1 MPESNNSRKKP
12 WTLLVYLAGDNN
24 LTEEMVWSLQEMKKA
39 SSNDAIHNAL
49 NLVALF
55 DPPGENPRRYEIV
68 VDDRHPD
75 NERDGELAA
84 LTAKEFEYD
93 EDAIL
98 EILREQ
104 VAAEC
109 VAALNL
115 DPAKTSEL
123 AKALENYPPVAADSA
138 ATILDADRDAVALA
152 KVARLLAPQLGARLR
167 FVSKDNTVSAL
178 VSKFLLEQVE
188 RLPSTHCYAVIL
200 SGHGSGAVGD
210 FLTDNDPKSA
220 VSIPKLGKILEG
232 VKSRLP
238 GKGDQKIQILGMDSC
253 LMSTI
258 EVAYEVQESVE
269 YLVASEGSVLNAGW
283 PYHRVLEAFA
293 ASAAGLG
300 EQPVARDTS
309 QDVADNYIRFY
320 RDYEIAGVSTDIA
333 VCALDEIGLLEDEP
347 KERESPDDDADSSTR
362 NLAYCVHALATAMT
376 DVLRHIA
383 PDGME
388 EAVELRHLKRVER
401 DNGGSDEVYAREV
414 RNAIVAAHWSAQ
426 SYKGDRYVD
435 LYDFC
440 QQLLRF
446 CPTPPKPGRR
456 RDDHRKAG
464 EWSEV
469 VHKACENVLRAM
481 EQVVIRSRY
490 TGTEFQHSHGLS
502 IYFPWAASDY
512 LPDYRNLRFA
522 QHTRWAEF
530 LETYMRA
537 TARMRRDQAK
547 RVEIVAPGPAT
558 FGITTHENEPVIAQE
573 PIRRPRASLMTVETP
588 EGTQDPDAGTHRN
601 PLIGT
606 DRNPLIGTDRGQV
619 CSTMKNPP
627 DGYYEDS
634 QKDRRDEEQKQAG
647 RESVPV

>member
-1 MPESNNSRKKP
+1 MPSSKNSGTKP
-12 WTLLVYLAGDNN
+12 WTVLVYLAGDNN
-24 LTEEMVWSLQEMKKA
+24 LPEEMVWSLQEMKKA
-39 SSNDAIHNAL
+39 SADAAIHNTL

-68 VDDRHPD
+68 VDGKHP
-75 NERDGELAA
+75 NEEGDGKLAT
-84 LTAKEFEYD
+84 LTAKKLEYD

-98 EILREQ
+98 EILRGQ
-104 VAAEC
+104 VASEC

-115 DPAKTSEL
+115 DQAKSSEL
-123 AKALENYPPVAADSA
+123 AKALENYASVAAGSA
-138 ATILDADRDAVALA
+138 ATILNADRDAAALA
-152 KVARLLAPQLGARLR
+152 NVARLLAPQLGARLR
-167 FVSKDNTVSAL
+167 FISRDNTVSAL
-178 VSKFLLEQVE
+178 VNRFLVEQVDE
-188 RLPSTHCYAVIL
+188 LSPTHQYAIIL

-210 FLTDNDPKSA
+210 FLTDSDPKSA
-220 VSIPKLGKILEG
+220 VSIPKLGRILG
-232 VKSRLP
+232 KVQSRLP
-238 GKGDQKIQILGMDSC
+238 EGVQKIQILGMDSC

-258 EVAYEVQESVE
+258 EVAYEVQGSVQ

-283 PYHRVLEAFA
+283 PYQRVLEAFA
-293 ASAAGLG
+293 ASAAGVGDKPLARV
-300 EQPVARDTS
+300 VAEDI
-309 QDVADNYIRFY
+309 ADNYIRFY
-320 RDYEIAGVSTDIA
+320 RDYEVAGVSTDIA
-333 VCALDEIGLLEDEP
+333 VCALDQIGAPENEP
-347 KERESPDDDADSSTR
+347 EEGQPANYEGDSSR
-362 NLAYCVHALATAMT
+362 GKLAYWIQALATVMIDA
-376 DVLRHIA
+376 LGCIA

-388 EAVELRHLKRVER
+388 EAVELGVLKRG
-401 DNGGSDEVYAREV
+401 NGGSDIEYARDV

-426 SYKGDRYVD
+426 SYKCNRYVD
-435 LYDFC
+435 LHDFC
-440 QQLLRF
+440 EQLLRF

-469 VHKACENVLRAM
+469 VHEACKNVLIAM
-481 EQVVIRSRY
+481 KEVAIRSRY

-502 IYFPWAASDY
+502 IYFPWTASDY

-537 TARMRRDQAK
+537 TVRMRRDQGQ
-547 RVEIVAPGPAT
+547 RVEAIAPGPAP
-558 FGITTHENEPVIAQE
+558 FGISTLENDLVVARE
-573 PIRRPRASLMTVETP
+573 PIRRPRASLMTVEKP

-634 QKDRRDEEQKQAG
+634 QKDRSDEEQEHTG
-647 RESVPV
+647 RPSVPV

>member
-1 MPESNNSRKKP
+1 MPESNNSKQKP

-24 LTEEMVWSLQEMKKA
+24 LTGEMVWSLQEMKKA
-39 SSNDAIHNAL
+39 SSKEAIHNAL
-49 NLVALF
+49 NLVALL
-55 DPPGENPRRYEIV
+55 DPPGENPWRYEIV
-68 VDDRHPD
+68 VDDRHPN
-75 NERDGELAA
+75 NEGDGDLTA

-115 DPAKTSEL
+115 DQAKGSEL

-138 ATILDADRDAVALA
+138 ATILKADRDAAALA
-152 KVARLLAPQLGARLR
+152 NVARLLAPQLGARLR
-167 FVSKDNTVSAL
+167 FVSRDDTVSAL
-178 VSKFLLEQVE
+178 VNQFLLEQVDG
-188 RLPSTHCYAVIL
+188 LPPTHQYAIIL

-220 VSIPKLGKILEG
+220 VSIPKLGRILG
-232 VKSRLP
+232 RVQSRLP
-238 GKGDQKIQILGMDSC
+238 EGVQKIQILGMDSC

-258 EVAYEVQESVE
+258 EVAYEVQGSVQ

-293 ASAAGLG
+293 ASAAGVG
-300 EQPVARDTS
+300 NQPVARDTA

-320 RDYEIAGVSTDIA
+320 RDYEVAGVSTDIA
-333 VCALDEIGLLEDEP
+333 VCALDHIGLLQDKPNEVQP
-347 KERESPDDDADSSTR
+347 ANYGAQSGREK
-362 NLAYCVHALATAMT
+362 LAYWIQALATVMIDA
-376 DVLRHIA
+376 LGHIA

-388 EAVELRHLKRVER
+388 EAVELGLLKRG
-401 DNGGSDEVYAREV
+401 NGGSDEVYAREV

-426 SYKGDRYVD
+426 AYKGDRYAD

-440 QQLLRF
+440 EQLLRF

-456 RDDHRKAG
+456 SEDHRKAG

-469 VHKACENVLRAM
+469 VHEACENVLTAM
-481 EQVVIRSRY
+481 KDVVILSRH

-512 LPDYRNLRFA
+512 LPDYQNLRFA

-530 LETYMRA
+530 LETYLRA
-537 TARMRRDQAK
+537 TARMRRDQGE
-547 RVEIVAPGPAT
+547 RVEIVVPGPAP
-558 FGITTHENEPVIAQE
+558 FGISTLENEPVVAQE
-573 PIRRPRASLMTVETP
+573 PVRRPRASLIAVEKP
-588 EGTQDPDAGTHRN
+588 EGTKDPDAGTNRD
-601 PLIGT
+601 PDAGT
-606 DRNPLIGTDRGQV
+606 NRGQF

-627 DGYYEDS
+627 DGFYEDR
-634 QKDRRDEEQKQAG
+634 QEDRRTPEQRQAG
-647 RESVPV
+647 TVPGPV